1 MTVKQL
7 SVFLEN
13 KSGRLTEV
21 LDTLGKERIRVY
33 AATIADTSEYGILRL
48 ISSNPE
54 KALRLLK
61 EKEFSVNLTDVLALS
76 TQPEAGKF
84 AELLKLFSEASI
96 SVEYMY
102 AFSIGTQAILIMRT
116 EDRER
121 ALDVIKKH
129 KLTVI
134 TEEDLQLK

>member
-84 AELLKLFSEASI
+84 AELLKLFSEAAI

>member
-1 MTVKQL
+1 MTIKQL

-96 SVEYMY
+96 SIEYMY
-102 AFSIGTQAILIMRT
+102 AFSIDTQAILIMRT

-121 ALDVIKKH
+121 ALDVIKQH
-129 KLTVI
+129 KLTLI